1 MMYCPDMTV
10 EQHLC
15 TALAEPC
22 TWIFATTCWWPAVR
36 AEDSRPAARN
46 PNRERRATTTC
57 TPRPR
62 QHGYVLHLRIYAPN
76 ALTQRAAEV
85 LAIERGVEPGRHP
98 GCGTSAPGDL
108 IMADIPAER
117 PTTRSTGCEVWDSR
131 TKAPSRSPAYPWIS
145 RHALQAEQ
153 DAPGG
158 IGHRGLGG
166 SDPEGLRDS
175 ELTWSYASFM
185 ILATLIAGIGIVL
198 DSQILLIGAVAAMG
212 LALVRRRRRLLR
224 RAVSTLVYGFALAIA
239 VTTVAATIARLLG
252 WINVRAIEGPR
263 P

>member
-1 MMYCPDMTV
+1 
-10 EQHLC
+10 
-15 TALAEPC
+15 
-22 TWIFATTCWWPAVR
+22 
-36 AEDSRPAARN
+36 
-46 PNRERRATTTC
+46 
-57 TPRPR
+57 
-62 QHGYVLHLRIYAPN
+62 
-76 ALTQRAAEV
+76 
-85 LAIERGVEPGRHP
+85 
-98 GCGTSAPGDL
+98 
-108 IMADIPAER
+108 MADIPREAANDVIDELR
-117 PTTRSTGCEVWDSR
+117 GLGLQDEGAIQITGVPT
-131 TKAPSRSPAYPWIS
+131 WIS

-153 DAPGG
+153 DAPGA
-158 IGHRGLGG
+158 G
-166 SDPEGLRDS
+166 SDTVVWAEVTQKAYEDS

-212 LALVRRRRRLLR
+212 LALVRRRRQLLR